1 MLCYYQMI
9 SSKFVK
15 YTDYPEQ
22 QWYND
27 IEQRVFLLKYKVH
40 NWLRKGEKP
49 SKFEWSSTRSSKA
62 CSNSASSRSLE
73 SNASYQDK
81 AFDGKTETGELMTQ
95 DPFIKKE
102 RCTQDPFI
110 KKGEMQNISQRYWK
124 WRRN

>member
-1 MLCYYQMI
+1 MLL
-9 SSKFVK
+9 S
-15 YTDYPEQ
+15 
-22 QWYND
+22 ND
-27 IEQRVFLLKYKVH
+27 IKQICQIYWLSWATMVQWHWAKGFPLEIKVH

-49 SKFEWSSTRSSKA
+49 CKFEWSSTRSSKA

-81 AFDGKTETGELMTQ
+81 AFDGKTETGELMAQ

>member
-1 MLCYYQMI
+1 MLCYYQII

-73 SNASYQDK
+73 SNSSYQDK
-81 AFDGKTETGELMTQ
+81 AFDEKTETGELMA
-95 DPFIKKE
+95 
-102 RCTQDPFI
+102 QDPFI
-110 KKGEMQNISQRYWK
+110 KKGEMHTRFFHKKSRDAEY
-124 WRRN
+124 